1 MTRLTAQS
9 IFLAL
14 SICSLSCVPANQ
26 TVNEWTHYGSDAASS
41 KYSPLDQINGENVQR
56 LEIAWRWNSPDNQIL
71 QTNPELWSMVY
82 EATPLMIDGVL
93 YTSTSMSQVVALDAA
108 TGTTIWSYDPETHE
122 GKAGPNVGFVHR
134 GVSYWE
140 DGDDRRVLIGTGDAY
155 LIALHAKSGKLIAD
169 FGQQGRVDLTQGL
182 RRPVERGMYGVTS
195 PPLICRDT
203 VIVGSAIYD
212 FGVINSNFPVKEMPP
227 GDVRGYDVRSGQQR
241 WVFHSIPQEGEFGVE
256 TWEEDSWS
264 HTGNA
269 NVWTTMSCD
278 EELGYAYLPLTS
290 ASHDVYGGHRPGDN
304 LFAESLV
311 AVDAETGKRVWHFQ
325 MVHHGLWDYDL
336 PAAPTL
342 VDVTVDGRPIKAV
355 AQVSKQ
361 AFCYVFDR
369 VTGKPLWPIEERPVP
384 QSNVPGEK
392 TSPSQPFPT
401 KPLPYDLQGL
411 RRDDV
416 IDFTPEL
423 REKTL
428 KILEEY
434 EYGPLFTPPSVEKTT
449 ILIPGTTGGASWAGA
464 AVNPESG
471 VFYVTS
477 VTAPEI
483 VTLIP
488 PKSPD
493 SFYRYGSETIDS
505 LTGYQGLPVTK
516 PPYGRVTAI
525 DLNTGEHLWMS
536 AVGDGPRNH
545 PALAHLDLPRL
556 GWARRNFLL
565 LTKTLLFLAQE
576 GDRWI
581 RGFTPVGTGV
591 EYGTKSSDPYLRAFD
606 PNSGELTAEIL
617 LPGNATGS
625 PMTYTVGG
633 KQFITIPIG
642 GASQPAELVALS
654 LP

>member
-1 MTRLTAQS
+1 MTRLTAQL
-9 IFLAL
+9 IFLTL
-14 SICSLSCVPANQ
+14 SICSLACVPARE
-26 TVNEWTHYGSDAASS
+26 TVNEWTHYGSDRASS
-41 KYSPLDQINGENVQR
+41 KYSPVDQINRENVQQ
-56 LEIAWRWNSPDNQIL
+56 LEIAWRWDSPDNQIL
-71 QTNPELWSMVY
+71 ETNPELWSMVY

-108 TGTTIWSYDPETHE
+108 TGATIWSYDPTTHS

-134 GVSYWE
+134 GVSYWQ
-140 DGDDRRVLIGTGDAY
+140 DGDDRRILIGTGDAY
-155 LIALHAKSGKLIAD
+155 LVALDAGTGKPISE
-169 FGQQGRVDLTQGL
+169 FGQNGRIDLTQGL
-182 RRPVERGMYGVTS
+182 RRPGERGMYGVTS
-195 PPLICRDT
+195 PPVICRDA
-203 VIVGSAIYD
+203 VIIGSAIYD
-212 FGVINSNFPVKEMPP
+212 FGIINSDFPVKEMPP
-227 GDVRGYDVRSGQQR
+227 GDVRGFDVRTGERR
-241 WVFHSIPQEGEFGVE
+241 WVFHSIPQEQEFGVE
-256 TWEEDSWS
+256 TWEEESWRY
-264 HTGNA
+264 TGNA

-278 EELGYAYLPLTS
+278 EELGHAYLPLTS

-342 VDVTVDGRPIKAV
+342 VDITVDGKPIKAV

-369 VTGKPLWPIEERPVP
+369 VTGKPVWPIEERPVP
-384 QSNVPGEK
+384 QSRVPGEK
-392 TSPSQPFPT
+392 TSPTQPFPT
-401 KPLPYDLQGL
+401 KPLPFDLQGL
-411 RRDDV
+411 GADDI

-423 REKTL
+423 REETL
-428 KILEEY
+428 KMLEEY
-434 EYGPLFTPPSVEKTT
+434 EYGPLFTPPSAGKTT
-449 ILIPGTTGGASWAGA
+449 ILLPGTTGGASWAGA

-471 VFYVTS
+471 VLYVTS

-493 SFYRYGSETIDS
+493 SFYRYGSETIAALS
-505 LTGYQGLPVTK
+505 GPQGLPVTK
-516 PPYGRVTAI
+516 PPYGRVTAV
-525 DLNTGEHLWMS
+525 DLNTGEHLWVS
-536 AVGDGPRNH
+536 PVGDGPRNH

-556 GWARRNFLL
+556 GWPRRNFPL
-565 LTKTLLFLAQE
+565 LTQTLLFLAQE

-591 EYGTKSSDPYLRAFD
+591 EYGTKNSDPYLRAFD
-606 PNSGELTAEIL
+606 PKSGELIAEIP
-617 LPGNATGS
+617 LPGNATGA

-633 KQFITIPIG
+633 KQFIAVPIG
-642 GASQPAELVALS
+642 GAAQPAELVALS